1 MDPVTHTLVG
11 ASLASTALGRKT
23 ALAMPTL
30 IIGANLP
37 DVDVL
42 SYALGGDQ
50 ALAFRRGWTHGILA
64 LAILPVV
71 LAIAFCLIAR
81 LRRSKRSDPPV
92 DSRWLVML
100 SFLAVWSHPC
110 LDWLNTYGMRWL
122 MPFRGTWFYG
132 DSTFIVEPWLWLILA
147 GTLLLGRQASGPK
160 LLAWLLPAA
169 LLLLILGRSGPQ
181 YVPLLLLV
189 FALLLVAHLWRPP
202 QRLEQR
208 QRIAALGLT
217 TALAFIGLQ
226 ISIHAATVDR
236 VVTELEARGLGT
248 ANELM
253 VGPKPANP
261 LQWDI
266 VVGDGDSYRFG
277 TFAWTSEHPLSLSQV
292 ELPALRSSPLWDE
305 IHRSGQLEGYLDWIR
320 FPWFEIEESGGNR
333 LVHVMDAR
341 YRRSRASGF
350 GGGTIRLAPAD

>member
-23 ALAMPTL
+23 ALATPAL

-37 DVDVL
+37 DIDVL

-50 ALAFRRGWTHGILA
+50 ALAFRRGWTHGVLA
-64 LAILPVV
+64 LAVLPLV
-71 LAIAFCLIAR
+71 LAATLWLIGRLQRRKRGSLPLDRRWLIA
-81 LRRSKRSDPPV
+81 
-92 DSRWLVML
+92 L
-100 SFLAVWSHPC
+100 SFLAVWSHPG

-122 MPFRGTWFYG
+122 MPFRATWFYG
-132 DSTFIVEPWLWLILA
+132 DSTFIVDPWLWLILA
-147 GTLLLGRQASGPK
+147 GALLLIRKHSGPK
-160 LLAWLLPAA
+160 LLAWLLPAG
-169 LLLLILGRSGPQ
+169 LLLLALGRSGPQ
-181 YVPLLLLV
+181 YVPLLVLV
-189 FALLLVAHLWRPP
+189 FALLMTAHLWRAP
-202 QRLEQR
+202 QTLEQR

-217 TALAFIGLQ
+217 TGLVFISLQ

-236 VVTELEARGLGT
+236 VIAELERRGLGT
-248 ANELM
+248 VDELM

-261 LQWDI
+261 LHWDV

-277 TFAWTSEHPLSLSQV
+277 TYAWTSEPALTLSAV
-292 ELPALRSSPLWDE
+292 ELPALRSSPLWAE
-305 IHRSGQLEGYLDWIR
+305 IQRSGQLEGYLDWIR
-320 FPWFEIEESGGNR
+320 FPWFEVEERGEDR

-350 GGGTIRLAPAD
+350 GGNTFRLPGAD